1 VSGEAILS
9 AENSGK
15 TFGRSGLRHEPH
27 WGWATYS
34 TSPDPTDGGLAVPS
48 ARTPPPLLA
57 FGLDYRP
64 FDLGPPPMKH
74 PGHSLEGC
82 CSGRGE

>member
-1 VSGEAILS
+1 VLKIVEKPLGGRGS
-9 AENSGK
+9 ATNPTGA
-15 TFGRSGLRHEPH
+15 G
-27 WGWATYS
+27 ATYS